1 MADQTS
7 TVHAT
12 GRCMCGSVRYSIS
25 GPMRDVVACH
35 CTECRR
41 FTGSVWHASATR
53 RADLHVR
60 DNGQLKWFQSSLHA
74 RRGFCGNCGSSL
86 FFDNERN
93 DYMVT
98 TAGTLDA
105 PTEVSHRVHIFV
117 SEKGDY
123 YELADDLPKHERAG
137 RRLSIPEA

>member
-93 DYMVT
+93 DYMVI
-98 TAGTLDA
+98 TAGTLA
-105 PTEVSHRVHIFV
+105 PRPRSATACISSSRR
-117 SEKGDY
+117 
-123 YELADDLPKHERAG
+123 RATIT
-137 RRLSIPEA
+137 SSPTTCPSTSAPAAA